1 VPVFISSLKIAVG
14 VLMLDSFTLYFA
26 SIAVMTVMTLLN
38 FLTWRTNKHV
48 PGTLLYISYPL
59 LLLAAIVGFAL
70 IGKIPEKLAI
80 TFANS
85 MMFLASIVHC
95 LSLSQFLNYRGRGFK
110 FVCLFTAASA
120 LLLVYFTFF
129 QPSMR
134 SRVYISDFQHIV
146 EAAFLLFVFFK
157 YARKPYPNASIV
169 YIIILTLVAAS
180 FITRTIFMDRVAQ
193 QDAILNPWFDS
204 LLFLN
209 SVIAPMFYAAGMA
222 LLCNER
228 RELRLNKLTE
238 KAHKD
243 LEIRG
248 LFLSTISH
256 EIRTPLNGILGSAQ
270 LVLNQTSDSRNKAYC
285 EAIINSAESLNLLVD
300 KVLEYAS
307 LDQHD
312 EALYEEDIE
321 FKTWL
326 QNLCLLL
333 SPLAEQKQLKFELA
347 CNIPDK
353 ACYYCDQQKLRQII
367 INLVGN
373 AIKFTDTGTVKVQ
386 IDLINET
393 QLDHTLKVSVLDSGP
408 GIEKDEIDY
417 LTEPYI
423 QSSAGKEKGGTGLG
437 LAITSRLLDKI
448 NSQLEITSELGVGSV
463 FSFNMTLAIGELSLV
478 EQRHQSKDYL
488 TGLDVLL
495 VEDLDLNQKIAVEF
509 MADDEHKIK
518 LAKDGKSAIELMKK
532 YHFDVVLLDMN
543 LPDLTGQQVLKTLK
557 RVEHKNQRTPV
568 LAFTASLS
576 PDEIKEYLALGIKD
590 IVGKPLKQEKLR
602 QALSDSQSTQT
613 ASIAVELVYTLYD
626 ETATETLTSS
636 FSIDEVSSIYNEF
649 ILSARNKLSRCQA
662 LLEQDPEQCIKLLHR
677 QASTAMQLGFNSY
690 GLALKKIERRLLDKK
705 PLNNSLNEASTLWQ
719 HSLEAYL
726 KYVRQG
732 LG

>member
-1 VPVFISSLKIAVG
+1 
-14 VLMLDSFTLYFA
+14 
-26 SIAVMTVMTLLN
+26 
-38 FLTWRTNKHV
+38 
-48 PGTLLYISYPL
+48 
-59 LLLAAIVGFAL
+59 
-70 IGKIPEKLAI
+70 
-80 TFANS
+80 
-85 MMFLASIVHC
+85 
-95 LSLSQFLNYRGRGFK
+95 
-110 FVCLFTAASA
+110 
-120 LLLVYFTFF
+120 
-129 QPSMR
+129 
-134 SRVYISDFQHIV
+134 
-146 EAAFLLFVFFK
+146 
-157 YARKPYPNASIV
+157 
-169 YIIILTLVAAS
+169 
-180 FITRTIFMDRVAQ
+180 
-193 QDAILNPWFDS
+193 
-204 LLFLN
+204 
-209 SVIAPMFYAAGMA
+209 MFYAAGMA